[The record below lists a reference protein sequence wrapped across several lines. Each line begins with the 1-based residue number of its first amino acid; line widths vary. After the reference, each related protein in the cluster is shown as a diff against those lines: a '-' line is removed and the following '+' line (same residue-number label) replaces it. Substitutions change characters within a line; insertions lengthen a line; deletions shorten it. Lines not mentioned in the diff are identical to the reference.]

1 MAGDFNMSFLCVIAE
16 MRARGFQINLAAWYP
31 FYMTVQQE
39 MMVDSCGI
47 FVIGPWTG
55 VRLNYDCSLFN
66 IDPPER
72 TPNNSMVMEV
82 IREERGQEIQ
92 RRPFP
97 AHKYFIVKTDKVQG
111 YPLTSYLPK
120 NKAKEQIVRWTFDCV
135 EDKESAVAEQKA
147 ATEKNKKNEWLASP
161 YVFLLP

>member
-1 MAGDFNMSFLCVIAE
+1 MAGDFNMSFLCVVAE

-31 FYMTVQQE
+31 FYMTYQKD
-39 MMVDSCGI
+39 MFVDSCGV
-47 FVIGPWTG
+47 FVIGPWSG
-55 VRLNYDCSLFN
+55 VRLNYDCGLFN

-82 IREERGQEIQ
+82 IRDEKGQEIE
-92 RRPFP
+92 RRPYP

-120 NKAKEQIVRWTFDCV
+120 TEAKEQIVRWAFDCV
-135 EDKESAVAEQKA
+135 QDQESAVAEQKA
-147 ATEKNKKNEWLASP
+147 ATEKN
-161 YVFLLP
+161 